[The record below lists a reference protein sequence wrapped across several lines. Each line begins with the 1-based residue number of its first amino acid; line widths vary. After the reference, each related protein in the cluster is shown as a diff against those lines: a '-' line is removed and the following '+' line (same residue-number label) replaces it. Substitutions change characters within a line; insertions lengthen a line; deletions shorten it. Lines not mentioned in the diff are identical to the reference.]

1 MKRIFICSPYRGN
14 TRMNTARAICY
25 AEQVAAEGKIPIVP
39 HLYFPI
45 FLDENNPV
53 QRMNGIEMGL
63 ELMEICDEVYV
74 FGFEI
79 TEGMRFELDHA
90 RQIKKPVRLFDLDFN
105 PVNVRT
111 LPVDERAGGRYR
123 SIVKSQKLLRG
134 GCRCLEK

>member
-1 MKRIFICSPYRGN
+1 
-14 TRMNTARAICY
+14 MNTARAICY
-25 AEQVAAEGKIPIVP
+25 AEQVAAEGNIPIVP

-45 FLDENNPV
+45 FLDENDPV

-90 RQIKKPVRLFDLDFN
+90 RQIKKPVRLFEGGGGGGGGGG
-105 PVNVRT
+105 

>member
-14 TRMNTARAICY
+14 IRMNTARAIYY
-25 AEQVAAEGKIPIVP
+25 AEQVAEKGNIPIVP

-45 FLDENNPV
+45 FLDENDPAERV
-53 QRMNGIEMGL
+53 KGIDMGL
-63 ELMEICDEVYV
+63 ELMAVCDEVYV

-79 TEGMRFELDHA
+79 TEGMKFELDHA
-90 RQIKKPVRLFDLDFN
+90 KTLKKPVRLYDLDFE

-123 SIVKSQKLLRG
+123 AIVKSQKLVRG
-134 GCRCLEK
+134 GCVC